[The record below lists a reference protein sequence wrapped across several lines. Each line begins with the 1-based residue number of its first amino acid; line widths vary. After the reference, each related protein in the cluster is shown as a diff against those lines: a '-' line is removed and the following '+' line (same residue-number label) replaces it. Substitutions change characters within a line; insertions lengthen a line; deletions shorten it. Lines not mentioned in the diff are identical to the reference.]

1 MVNYFKMKQIAIVGA
16 GTMGLGIAHIMA
28 QYELKVSLIDLS
40 EEILIESKKIISTNI
55 DRQIRKGVIKD
66 EQKKYILS
74 NILFTKELK
83 ESVENADLIIEAVHE
98 NFELKKKIIRDL
110 DSMCKGDVII
120 SSNTSSLSISSL
132 ADKTLYPE
140 RIIGMH
146 FMNPVPV
153 MPLVEIVVGSTT
165 SEKTIDQTKSLATKI
180 NKIPLVVKDSPGFVS
195 NRILLPMI
203 NEAIETLSQGVADV
217 YSIDQIMKLGMGHPM
232 GPLRLADLIGLD
244 VCLSVLKV
252 LENGFGDKKYSPNQL
267 LVRMVEK
274 GNLGYK
280 TKRGFYGYDKDVKN
294 PYPIKFY
301 I

>member
-1 MVNYFKMKQIAIVGA
+1 MKQIAVVGA
-16 GTMGLGIAHIMA
+16 GTMGLGIAHIMS
-28 QYELKVSLIDLS
+28 QHGLKVILTDLN
-40 EEILIESKKIISTNI
+40 EKILTESKKIISINI
-55 DRQIRKGVIKD
+55 DRQIRKGVINEK
-66 EQKKYILS
+66 QKQTILS
-74 NILFTKELK
+74 NILFTKEFNK
-83 ESVENADLIIEAVHE
+83 SVKNVELVVEAVPE
-98 NFELKKKIIRDL
+98 NFKLKKKLIKDL
-110 DSMCKGDVII
+110 DTMCRSDVII

-132 ADKTLYPE
+132 AHKTRYSE

-146 FMNPVPV
+146 FMNPVPI
-153 MPLVEIVVGSTT
+153 MPLVEIVVGNRT
-165 SEKTIDQTKSLATKI
+165 SERTIDLIKALTKKI
-180 NKIPLVVKDSPGFVS
+180 NKTPLVVKDSPGFVS

-217 YSIDQIMKLGMGHPM
+217 YSIDQIIKLGMGHPM

-252 LENGFGDKKYSPNQL
+252 LENGFGKKKYSPNQL
-267 LVRMVEK
+267 LIKMVKE

-294 PYPIKFY
+294 PYPIKFN

>member
-1 MVNYFKMKQIAIVGA
+1 MKQIAVIGA
-16 GTMGLGIAHIMA
+16 GTMGLGIAHIMS
-28 QYELKVSLIDLS
+28 QYGLKVNLIDLN
-40 EEILIESKKIISTNI
+40 EIILTKSKKIISTNI
-55 DRQIRKGVIKD
+55 DRQIRKGVFNEK
-66 EQKKYILS
+66 QKKIILS
-74 NILFTKELK
+74 NILFTKNLKKSILNVELV
-83 ESVENADLIIEAVHE
+83 VEAISE
-98 NFELKKKIIRDL
+98 NFILKKKLIKDL
-110 DSMCKGDVII
+110 DTICRSNVII

-146 FMNPVPV
+146 FMNPVPII
-153 MPLVEIVVGSTT
+153 PLVEIVVGNST
-165 SEKTIDQTKSLATKI
+165 SEKTIDSIKALTKKI
-180 NKIPLVVKDSPGFVS
+180 NKTPLVVKDSPGFVS

-217 YSIDQIMKLGMGHPM
+217 YNIDQIMKLGMGHPM

-252 LENGFGDKKYSPNQL
+252 LENGFGKKKYSPNRL
-267 LVRMVEK
+267 LIKMVKE

-280 TKRGFYGYDKDVKN
+280 TKRGFYGYDKDAKN
-294 PYPIKFY
+294 PYPIKFN

>member
-1 MVNYFKMKQIAIVGA
+1 MKEIAVLGS

-28 QYELKVSLIDLS
+28 QYGLKVSLIDLN
-40 EEILIESKKIISTNI
+40 EKILTESKKIISINI
-55 DRQIRKGVIKD
+55 DRQIRKGVINDK
-66 EQKKYILS
+66 QKKNILS
-74 NILFTKELK
+74 NILFTKEFN
-83 ESVENADLIIEAVHE
+83 ESVKNVDLVVEAVPE
-98 NFELKKKIIRDL
+98 NFELKKKLIKDL
-110 DSMCKGDVII
+110 DSICNSDVVI
-120 SSNTSSLSISSL
+120 SSNTSSLSISNL
-132 ADKTLYPE
+132 ADKTHYPD

-146 FMNPVPV
+146 FMNPVPI
-153 MPLVEIVVGSTT
+153 MPLVEIVVGNST
-165 SEKTIDQTKSLATKI
+165 SEKTIDSIKALTKKI
-180 NKIPLVVKDSPGFVS
+180 NKTPLLVKDSPGFVS

-252 LENGFGDKKYSPNQL
+252 LEKGFSDKKYSPNKL
-267 LVRMVEK
+267 LIKMVEE

-280 TKRGFYGYDKDVKN
+280 TKKGFYGYDKDVKN
-294 PYPIKFY
+294 PYPIKFN